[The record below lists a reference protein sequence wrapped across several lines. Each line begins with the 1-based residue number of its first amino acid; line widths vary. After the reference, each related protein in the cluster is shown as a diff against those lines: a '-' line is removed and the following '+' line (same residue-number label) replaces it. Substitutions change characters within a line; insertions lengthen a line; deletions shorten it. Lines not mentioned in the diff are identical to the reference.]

1 MKFMV
6 CVLLV
11 LVHEAVFSQT
21 NKYWIFFHDKPHNT
35 SLKKSV
41 IESLPERT
49 AQRRLKNSP
58 IDITDEHDLPIN
70 ASYIEQIESSGIAIQ
85 RQSKW
90 FNAVTA
96 YLDATQIHAIK
107 QLPFV
112 KSIQPV
118 AKGFKDR
125 ITSSPNPSSTSAFN
139 LQYGAS
145 QKQNAMIN
153 TINAH
158 TLGYSGKGVL
168 IGMIDTGFNLTHEA
182 FDSIKVVGK
191 YDFIDNDADVS
202 EPVGSKGGSS
212 HGTQVLSTIAGY
224 ADGRLIGTAFGASFL
239 LARTE
244 DDDGIGEQA
253 EEDQWIA
260 GLEWLEEQGADIVS
274 SSISFFDEFENSV
287 DNYSLSDLNGKTALT
302 TLATNIAFDKGVLV
316 FNSAGNMGSRGARYL
331 GTPSDGKKMIAVG
344 AVNGDSSKANFSSYG
359 PTADGRKKPDIAAL
373 GRFVRVVAVGDDSG
387 YDNFDGTS
395 LSTPLVAGLAALAL
409 EAHPDWSAKDLY
421 DAIRNTSSQASKPD
435 NEIGYGIPDAVR
447 IINYSAGGSNIPI
460 TDLKS
465 FPNPANA
472 MVSFSFKSLANSS
485 YSLSI
490 YNVLGEKVTELTKS
504 ESVSFNQTITKT
516 WSGKNLA
523 GKEVASGVYFYRIVM
538 DGKAVVRKLMITK

>member
-1 MKFMV
+1 MKLIA
-6 CVLLV
+6 CVLIV
-11 LVHEAVFSQT
+11 LIHETAISQS
-21 NKYWIFFHDKPHNT
+21 NKYWIFFSDKPNNT
-35 SLKKSV
+35 VLKKSIV
-41 IESLPERT
+41 ENLPERT
-49 AQRRLKNSP
+49 VQRRLKNAS
-58 IDITDEHDLPIN
+58 IDIADEYDLPID
-70 ASYIEQIESSGIAIQ
+70 ASYIAQIESSGIIIQ
-85 RQSKW
+85 RRSKW

-96 YLDATQIHAIK
+96 YLDASGVNTVK

-112 KSIQPV
+112 KSIRLV
-118 AKGFKDR
+118 ANGVKDNVTR
-125 ITSSPNPSSTSAFN
+125 SRNQSSSALN

-145 QKQNAMIN
+145 QKQNA
-153 TINAH
+153 TINVVNAH
-158 TLGYSGKGVL
+158 ILGYSGKGVL

-182 FDSIKVVGK
+182 FDSIKVAGQ
-191 YDFIDNDADVS
+191 YDFIENDTDVS

-224 ADGRLIGTAFGASFL
+224 AGGHLIGTAFGATFL

-244 DDDGIGEQA
+244 DDDGIGEKA
-253 EEDQWIA
+253 EEDQWIE

-274 SSISFFDEFENSV
+274 SSISFFDEFQNSV

-359 PTADGRKKPDIAAL
+359 PTADGRKKPDVSAL
-373 GRFVRVVAVGDDSG
+373 GRFVRVVAVNDDSG

-409 EAHPDWSAKDLY
+409 EAHPDWSSKQLY
-421 DAIRNTSSQASKPD
+421 DALRKTSSLASGPD

-447 IINYSAGGSNIPI
+447 LINYSPSGSSIPLI
-460 TDLKS
+460 DIKS

-472 MVSFSFKSLANSS
+472 TVSFSFKSLTNSS

-490 YNVLGEKVTELTKS
+490 YNVLGEKVTELAKN
-504 ESVSFNQTITKT
+504 ESISFNQTVTKT
-516 WSGKNLA
+516 WLGKNLA
-523 GKEVASGVYFYRIVM
+523 GKDVASGVYFYRIVV
-538 DGKAVVRKLMITK
+538 DGNAVVQKLMIVK